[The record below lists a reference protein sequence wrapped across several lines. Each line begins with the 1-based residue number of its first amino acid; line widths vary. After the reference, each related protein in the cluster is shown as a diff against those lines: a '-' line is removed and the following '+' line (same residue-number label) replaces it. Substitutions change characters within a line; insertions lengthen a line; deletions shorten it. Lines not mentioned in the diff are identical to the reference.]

1 MRPGIRLVGLT
12 AALAVA
18 ALACGGENDDAA
30 SGDALAVDLEAD
42 EYTFRA
48 DEAIEIRA
56 GDTVTFTVSNVG
68 VLDHQ
73 LEVLSAESRSLGST
87 GRISPGDEGSI
98 TVTFEAEGVYRVIC
112 DIDDHLTR
120 GQQARFEVLPAGTG

>member
-1 MRPGIRLVGLT
+1 MRPRFRHLGPACILGL
-12 AALAVA
+12 AALG
-18 ALACGGENDDAA
+18 CGGDDDDAA
-30 SGDALAVDLEAD
+30 SGDAFTVELEAD

-48 DEAIEIRA
+48 SEAIEIRA

-73 LEVLSAESRSLGST
+73 LEVLSAESRSFGST
-87 GRISPGDEGSI
+87 GRISPGDEASV
-98 TVTFEAEGVYRVIC
+98 TVTFEDDGVYRVIC

-120 GQQARFEVLPAGTG
+120 GQQAQFEVLPAAAG